1 MHTPLVVVGSVS
13 IQLSL
18 QVETVPEEGLVEIF
32 SPESSDES
40 LDERMRARHE
50 RNRLDFLDVEN
61 AQIRSPTMKAGQR
74 VVIGTEILGKRLS
87 ASRLVKH
94 AANTDTVDMRRFN
107 TESDNST
114 REDVHDAHHPEALLL
129 FCFVV
134 FLFDA
139 FFFVSFFCFV

>member
-1 MHTPLVVVGSVS
+1 MHTPLVVVGSES

-61 AQIRSPTMKAGQR
+61 AQLRSPTIKAGQP
-74 VVIGTEILGKRLS
+74 VEIGTELLGMRLS
-87 ASRLVKH
+87 ASRLGKH
-94 AANTDTVDMRRFN
+94 AANTDTVDMRRCY

-114 REDVHDAHHPEALLL
+114 RDVVHDDLHPDALQ
-129 FCFVV
+129 
-134 FLFDA
+134 
-139 FFFVSFFCFV
+139 

>member
-1 MHTPLVVVGSVS
+1 MHTPLVVVGSES

-61 AQIRSPTMKAGQR
+61 AQIRSLTMKAEQR

-114 REDVHDAHHPEALLL
+114 REDVHDDHHPEALQ
-129 FCFVV
+129 
-134 FLFDA
+134 
-139 FFFVSFFCFV
+139 